1 MSNIVKPRILITG
14 ATGQVGGKTIDFLIS
29 NTSIEIVAAVRTV
42 KSSSFTNKGIETVIL
57 DFDDESTHIP
67 LLETLIVSFIITGYT
82 VDMLQSKALLDNAK
96 KAGVKHIVH
105 Q

>member
-42 KSSSFTNKGIETVIL
+42 KKAVPLPIK
-57 DFDDESTHIP
+57 ESKQ
-67 LLETLIVSFIITGYT
+67 LF
-82 VDMLQSKALLDNAK
+82 
-96 KAGVKHIVH
+96 
-105 Q
+105 

>member
-29 NTSIEIVAAVRTV
+29 NTPEIVAAVRTV
-42 KSSSFTNKGIETVIL
+42 KKAVFTNKGIETVIL

-67 LLETLIVSFIITGYT
+67 AFRNIDRVLL
-82 VDMLQSKALLDNAK
+82 LLD
-96 KAGVKHIVH
+96 IL
-105 Q
+105 

>member
-42 KSSSFTNKGIETVIL
+42 KSSSL
-57 DFDDESTHIP
+57 
-67 LLETLIVSFIITGYT
+67 Y
-82 VDMLQSKALLDNAK
+82 Q
-96 KAGVKHIVH
+96 
-105 Q
+105 

>member
-42 KSSSFTNKGIETVIL
+42 KKAVPFTNKGIETVIL

-67 LLETLIVSFIITGYT
+67 FRNIDRVFIITGYT
-82 VDMLQSKALLDNAK
+82 VDMLHKALLDNAK
-96 KAGVKHIVH
+96 K
-105 Q
+105 QESNT

>member
-14 ATGQVGGKTIDFLIS
+14 ATGQVGGKTIDFIS

-42 KSSSFTNKGIETVIL
+42 KSSPFTNKGIETVIL

-67 LLETLIVSFIITGYT
+67 AFRNIDRVFIITGYT
-82 VDMLQSKALLDNAK
+82 VDMLPKVKRYWIMPK
-96 KAGVKHIVH
+96 K
-105 Q
+105 QESNT